1 MSKLYHRLE
10 SLSKYLKQ
18 YKLLGNY
25 DSICYKTKYDD
36 IIIEEYIKLFAL
48 MDNLNSVPHF
58 KDRYK
63 LFIDEYYQELIDAQ
77 KRNKAKQAKEKL
89 MKEYNEK
96 TTKPITDNYIYEN
109 INLEDDL
116 KPYLNLKTPPLK
128 NYLTML

>member
-1 MSKLYHRLE
+1 MSKLYYRLE

-36 IIIEEYIKLFAL
+36 IIIEEY
-48 MDNLNSVPHF
+48 SVPHF

-109 INLEDDL
+109 VNLEDDL
-116 KPYLNLKTPPLK
+116 KPYLNLRTPPLK
-128 NYLTML
+128 NYLTMLCSM